1 MSDIIYKKYK
11 ISVHTINNC
20 FLIIYAVEFYKNFL
34 PLRDKIE
41 AVADFVRTST
51 RQLII
56 CVIIC
61 VISEF

>member
-1 MSDIIYKKYK
+1 MIVS
-11 ISVHTINNC
+11 
-20 FLIIYAVEFYKNFL
+20 LYAVEFYKNFL

-41 AVADFVRTST
+41 AAADFVRTIT